1 MMRETIESA
10 EYENFFV
17 VQHKYDFTLKAL
29 SRHFND
35 KFIESV
41 LEDPYYLEIKLIMI
55 LYFISKFNRQSAQN
69 LLDAFKELLTRI
81 KTKKINIWTANI

>member
-1 MMRETIESA
+1 MLVALMRETIDSS

-17 VQHKYDFTLKAL
+17 VQHQYDITLKAL

-41 LEDPYYLEIKLIMI
+41 LDDPYYLEIKLTMI
-55 LYFISKFNRQSAQN
+55 LYFISKFNR
-69 LLDAFKELLTRI
+69 
-81 KTKKINIWTANI
+81 